1 MAKKATKTEIRLAVA
16 LAVTTYNL
24 MCLRS
29 HYEKLAADHDEI
41 PPPNMQDALDHVV
54 NKNCEVVS
62 HKNELTAVF
71 QDVMQRF
78 HSIHAESN

>member
-29 HYEKLAADHDEI
+29 HYEKLAAQHDKI
-41 PPPNMQDALDHVV
+41 PPPNMQEILDHVV
-54 NKNCEVVS
+54 QTNCEVAAR
-62 HKNELTAVF
+62 KDELNVVF
-71 QDVMQRF
+71 QDVMQRY
-78 HSIHAESN
+78 HAAATT